1 MKLSPRFSIII
12 PTYNRAALIAETL
25 NSVSAQTFQNWE
37 CIVVDDGST
46 DNTKEV
52 IENLAHQDPR
62 IRYIYQENAERSVA
76 RNNGIRN
83 ANGEWICFLDSDDL
97 YETNHLQQLHDCL
110 MGQKEPGFYFTACKM
125 LHQWELTSIQT
136 EVYDKEPDYF
146 IRQSIIPARVC
157 IHRSILEKFQF
168 DPRIVIV
175 EDSVLWTQIHL
186 HYPTTFLA
194 IDSVVYRWHDENSV
208 NIKNNCFYPRLQG
221 LQLLFKDP
229 FVAKKISKLS
239 QRKALSNCY
248 YGIAKYYALK
258 RNFVQLVWH
267 ILRSILTDPKSAQTK
282 AKLYLIYAYF
292 RPTHL

>member
-1 MKLSPRFSIII
+1 MIHFFFSIII
-12 PTYNRAALIAETL
+12 PSYNRASLITETI
-25 NSVSAQTFQNWE
+25 NSVCAQTFQNWE

-46 DNTKEV
+46 DNTRGV
-52 IENLAHQDPR
+52 IEALSIQDDR
-62 IRYIYQENAERSVA
+62 IRYIYQDNAERSNA

-83 ANGEWICFLDSDDL
+83 AKGQWICFLDSDDL
-97 YETNHLQQLHDCL
+97 YEENHLQQLHDRL
-110 MGQKEPGFYFTACKM
+110 KDQKDAGFYFTACKI
-125 LHQWELTSIQT
+125 LHEGQLTSIQT
-136 EVYDKEPDYF
+136 EAYDNEPDYF

-186 HYPTTFLA
+186 HYPTTFLP

-208 NIKNNCFYPRLQG
+208 NIKNNCFYPRLKG

-229 FVAKKISKLS
+229 FVSTKISRKS
-239 QRKALSNCY
+239 QQKALSNCY

-267 ILRSILTDPKSAQTK
+267 ITRSILSDPKSAQTK